1 MNKIVIIFIFLITSS
16 VFSIIYEIK
25 KLDNTDNNFIK
36 FKNEIQD
43 NNNKIRKIRESFS
56 YEALKEIKKITVA
69 SYKVK
74 KKDTIFSIAEKF
86 GMSVDTLISFNE
98 INSEDSLKES
108 EIILIPNMDGIVI
121 FPEKKLYI
129 KSLADLYKIREEI
142 LFHINNI
149 QREFLYPKEEIFIPL
164 ARMSDEEK
172 SYFLAKVFIYPL
184 KTNKKI
190 TSLYGMRRDP
200 FTRRLSFHG
209 GVDIATPI
217 GTNVMATADG
227 EVIHAGWGEGYG
239 VLVVLKHKYGYT
251 SWYGHLSRIL
261 VKKGD
266 IIKQGQ
272 IIAISGNTGRTT
284 GPHLHFEIRRFNTR
298 KNPFE
303 VLDFTHP

>member
-266 IIKQGQ
+266 IVKQGQ

>member
-1 MNKIVIIFIFLITSS
+1 
-16 VFSIIYEIK
+16 
-25 KLDNTDNNFIK
+25 
-36 FKNEIQD
+36 
-43 NNNKIRKIRESFS
+43 
-56 YEALKEIKKITVA
+56 
-69 SYKVK
+69 
-74 KKDTIFSIAEKF
+74 
-86 GMSVDTLISFNE
+86 
-98 INSEDSLKES
+98 
-108 EIILIPNMDGIVI
+108 LIPNMDGIVI